1 MSLDAVPA
9 PARDTAPA
17 KVEFR
22 GVHLRY
28 FGEKGETHALS
39 NMNFRVEPGEFVS
52 IVGQSGCG
60 KSTLLS
66 LLAGLIPPTEG
77 EVLIDGVPVRGADGK
92 VGFMLQQDSLF
103 EWRNILDNVMH
114 GPEIMGADKAAA
126 RRRAERLLTNYGLG
140 NFMHHKPG
148 ELSGGMRQRVALAR
162 TMCMQPELLLLDE
175 PFSALDFQTRLS
187 ISDEIG
193 AIIREERKTAI
204 LVTHDI
210 PEAISMADR
219 VIVLSAR
226 PGRIKAIH
234 PISFS
239 SAGGQRPGVLDARE
253 APEFAGYFHQVW
265 EELEVH
271 V

>member
-1 MSLDAVPA
+1 MCLLEA
-9 PARDTAPA
+9 P
-17 KVEFR
+17 
-22 GVHLRY
+22 
-28 FGEKGETHALS
+28 
-39 NMNFRVEPGEFVS
+39 
-52 IVGQSGCG
+52 
-60 KSTLLS
+60 
-66 LLAGLIPPTEG
+66 
-77 EVLIDGVPVRGADGK
+77 DGK

-103 EWRNILDNVMH
+103 EWRTILDNVML

-162 TMCMQPELLLLDE
+162 TDVHAAGIAAARRARSRRSISRRA
-175 PFSALDFQTRLS
+175 FS

-219 VIVLSAR
+219 CHRAQCTA
-226 PGRIKAIH
+226 PGASKRYIPFPSQA
-234 PISFS
+234 PR
-239 SAGGQRPGVLDARE
+239 GQRPGVLDARE